1 MAGATWLATRSLQPA
16 QAGSGALLDD
26 VLVTKPAAT
35 ASPAGADV
43 TCGGTE

>member
-16 QAGSGALLDD
+16 QAGSGTLLEA

-35 ASPAGADV
+35 ALPAAADV